1 MATDTDTLTA
11 ETTTPA
17 REPLRPPKTRRG
29 TLTWAAVIGACIAV
43 VALAVATL
51 TGGNDDRDF
60 PTPRFDPRAEPY
72 ERQAHLDGLAR
83 TYGRDDGV
91 VTPSQTGNQS
101 AWNPQAEQYERQ
113 AHLDGLARTYGQ
125 HPADTPA
132 PTDEADTPAGP
143 EFVPGSR
150 HMPAR

>member
-1 MATDTDTLTA
+1 MATDTDTLSA

-29 TLTWAAVIGACIAV
+29 TLTWAGVIGACIAV
-43 VALAVATL
+43 VALAVTTL

-60 PTPRFDPRAEPY
+60 PTPRFDPR
-72 ERQAHLDGLAR
+72 
-83 TYGRDDGV
+83 
-91 VTPSQTGNQS
+91 
-101 AWNPQAEQYERQ
+101 AEQYERQ

-125 HPADTPA
+125 HPADTPT